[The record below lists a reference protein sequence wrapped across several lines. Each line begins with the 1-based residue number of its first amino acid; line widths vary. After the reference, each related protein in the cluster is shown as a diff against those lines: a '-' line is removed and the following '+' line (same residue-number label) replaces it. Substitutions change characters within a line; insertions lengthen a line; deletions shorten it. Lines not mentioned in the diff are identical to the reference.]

1 MSAVEKNK
9 DPRREEEASGLGK
22 IHISCCHWGR
32 KKKKAK
38 TGFCFFCD
46 PEVTSLDF
54 VTRRWFGDLDKKRF
68 SESLGLVVSCG
79 SFLSVDQ
86 RNSFKPS

>member
-22 IHISCCHWGR
+22 IHISCCHWGGG
-32 KKKKAK
+32 AK

-46 PEVTSLDF
+46 PEVSSLDF
-54 VTRRWFGDLDKKRF
+54 VTGGGLAILIRRGW
-68 SESLGLVVSCG
+68 
-79 SFLSVDQ
+79 VDHQ
-86 RNSFKPS
+86 AS